1 VIAPDIHV
9 WTLHLPNVEAT
20 TLEPLLSPDERERA
34 SRYRFDHLRQS
45 FVVTRAALR
54 CLLARYFGGDPA
66 AIRFDY
72 GAKGKPALAGGGI
85 EFSTT
90 HSGDMA
96 AFAIAKGCPVGIDLE
111 RIRPVSHMEEI
122 ARRFFYASEYTE
134 LMSQP
139 PAGRDA
145 AFFRCWTRK
154 EACVKVT
161 GEGLSGLLDVPQC
174 SVQDLSLAPG
184 YAAALAA
191 SSVALPRVLVRLLEL
206 P

>member
-9 WTLHLPNVEAT
+9 WPLHLPNVEAT
-20 TLEPLLSPDERERA
+20 KLEPLLSPDERERA
-34 SRYRFDHLRQS
+34 SRYRFDHLRES
-45 FVVTRAALR
+45 FVITRAALR
-54 CLLARYFGGDPA
+54 CLLARYVGGDPA

-72 GAKGKPALAGGGI
+72 GAKGKPALAGGI

-96 AFAIAKGCPVGIDLE
+96 AFAIAQGCAVGIDLE
-111 RIRPVSHMEEI
+111 RVRPVSHMVDI
-122 ARRFFYASEYTE
+122 AARFFSAIEYLE
-134 LMSQP
+134 LMSLP
-139 PAGRDA
+139 PAERDA

-161 GEGLSGLLDVPQC
+161 GEGLSGLHDVPRGC
-174 SVQDLSLAPG
+174 VQDLSLAPG